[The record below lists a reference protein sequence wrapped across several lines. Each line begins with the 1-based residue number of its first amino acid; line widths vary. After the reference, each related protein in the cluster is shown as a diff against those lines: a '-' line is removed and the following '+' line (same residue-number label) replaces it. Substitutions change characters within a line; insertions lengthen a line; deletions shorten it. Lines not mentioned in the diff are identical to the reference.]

1 MTDLEELEQ
10 LESPAAFAQRVGLS
24 FKNIRLLAQA
34 LTHRSY
40 INEHLDAIGDNERL
54 EFLGDAILDFLVGLW
69 LYHHLPEMAEG
80 RLTSLRAALVRNE
93 QLADFARK
101 LELGNA
107 LMLGR
112 GEAESGG
119 RERYSVLGSAFEAI
133 VGALY
138 IDSDLETVQA
148 FIEPFLEDAVAEIL
162 IDNSDHDPKSR
173 LQEYTQAK
181 GMGTPVYENVSISGP
196 DHQRQYV
203 VNVLVNQQI
212 VGTGNGHSKQAAT
225 KAAAQDA
232 LNKLGIV
239 P

>member
-1 MTDLEELEQ
+1 MTELQTLET

-24 FKNIRLLAQA
+24 FNNIRLLAQA

-54 EFLGDAILDFLVGLW
+54 EFLGDAVLDFLVGLW

-93 QLADFARK
+93 QLAEFARK
-101 LELGNA
+101 LEVGNA

-133 VGALY
+133 IGALY
-138 IDSDLETVQA
+138 VDSDLEAVQA
-148 FIEPFLEDAVAEIL
+148 FVEPFLEEAVTSIL
-162 IDNSDHDPKSR
+162 VDNTDHDPKSR
-173 LQEYTQAK
+173 LQEHTQSK
-181 GMGTPVYENVSISGP
+181 GMGTPIYESVSITGP
-196 DHQRQYV
+196 DHQRKYV
-203 VNVLVNQQI
+203 VNVLVNKQLL
-212 VGTGNGHSKQAAT
+212 GTGAGHSKQAAT

-232 LNKLGIV
+232 LDKLDLV
-239 P
+239 